1 MDSKETL
8 KNNYLSR
15 ISPDDFFELLLD
27 ELKLNSR
34 LTGYYRF
41 LSSDSGFLFRKAYFV
56 ERLRFIQEHITD
68 KSSVIWD
75 CGSGYGTTCLFLG
88 LNGFKTFGSTLEYY
102 FQEIPNRMNYWR
114 QYGNVDLFTT
124 GYADIFDSHPADA
137 SVDVIILQDTL
148 HHLEPLQE
156 ALSIFNRVLKP
167 NGKIILIEE
176 NGSNILQII
185 KLFIKRGNKRVIEYW
200 DEKLGKKVMMGNEN
214 IRGIH
219 SWNREFEKQNFR
231 IVPDK
236 TSYVRLF
243 PPFLFK
249 KENFDRLIERERTI
263 WKNNALLKE
272 FFYFGIN
279 MVIEKQK

>member
-1 MDSKETL
+1 LDPKETV
-8 KNNYLSR
+8 KNNYHSR

-27 ELKLNSR
+27 ELKQNSR
-34 LTGYYRF
+34 LQGYYRF
-41 LSSDSGFLFRKAYFV
+41 LSSDSGFLFRKAYFA

-102 FQEIPNRMNYWR
+102 FQEIPNRLNYWR

-124 GYADIFDSHPADA
+124 SYEDIFDSHPADG

-148 HHLEPLQE
+148 HHLEPLQQ
-156 ALSIFNRVLKP
+156 ALTIFNKVLKP
-167 NGKIILIEE
+167 HGKIILVEE
-176 NGSNILQII
+176 NGSNIIQNV

-214 IRGIH
+214 IRGIS
-219 SWNREFEKQNFR
+219 SWNREFEKQNLR
-231 IVPDK
+231 IVPDA

-243 PPFLFK
+243 PPFMFN
-249 KENFDRLIERERTI
+249 KENYDRLIERERKI
-263 WKNNALLKE
+263 WKNNALLKKY
-272 FFYFGIN
+272 FYFGIN